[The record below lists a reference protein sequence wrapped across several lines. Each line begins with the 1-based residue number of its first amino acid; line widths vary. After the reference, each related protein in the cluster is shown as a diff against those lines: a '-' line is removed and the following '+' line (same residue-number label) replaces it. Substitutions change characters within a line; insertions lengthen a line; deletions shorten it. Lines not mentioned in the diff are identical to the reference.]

1 MQRGNKRSHNEH
13 YSFPSRQG
21 DVGMP
26 EYKTVFGSL
35 TNYNKGGVEIIN
47 DSPQNYVFSNF
58 FEVASRSK
66 PWEKVAVAINMEY
79 VIEAIRAEGVSP
91 WRIAPHDEFA
101 LVMDGRVTIDLLDPD
116 SVVADPNSTG
126 SQVVEGEPTGKT
138 MGQIVATRGHLSL
151 LPANRCY
158 RMSSSEPSVVL
169 LQTILGRD
177 TIQRW
182 ADICQTH

>member
-1 MQRGNKRSHNEH
+1 
-13 YSFPSRQG
+13 
-21 DVGMP
+21 MP

-35 TNYNKGGVEIIN
+35 TNYEKGGVEIIN
-47 DSPQNYVFSNF
+47 DQPQNYVFSNF
-58 FEVASRSK
+58 FEVASRAK
-66 PWEKVAVAINMEY
+66 PWEKVAVAKNMEY

-91 WRIAPHDEFA
+91 WRIASHDEFA

-116 SVVADPNSTG
+116 SVSVDANATG
-126 SQVVEGEPTGKT
+126 SVAVKGEPSGTK

-158 RMSSSEPSVVL
+158 RMSATDASVVL
-169 LQTILGRD
+169 LQTIAGPD
-177 TIQRW
+177 TVERW

>member
-1 MQRGNKRSHNEH
+1 
-13 YSFPSRQG
+13 
-21 DVGMP
+21 MP

-35 TNYNKGGVEIIN
+35 TNFEKGGVEVIN
-47 DSPQNYVFSNF
+47 DIPQNYVFSNL

-66 PWEKVAVAINMEY
+66 PWEKVAVAKNMEY

-116 SVVADPNSTG
+116 SVTADANGTG
-126 SQVVEGEPTGKT
+126 SLAIEGEPSGKK
-138 MGQIVATRGHLSL
+138 MGRIVATRGHMSL

-158 RMSSSEPSVVL
+158 RMSADDASVVL
-169 LQTILGRD
+169 LQTILGPD
-177 TIQRW
+177 TVQRW